1 MKKLLHLHNNATY
14 YSVMKIKKKKN
25 DNNEQYSYTVTKL
38 SWKKQQENFAS
49 SQPDLAWWNLKFTRF
64 RYYIQQRRK

>member
-1 MKKLLHLHNNATY
+1 MFRYGDKIATYYTIMLHITVLYKPMTMKKLLHLHNNATY

-38 SWKKQQENFAS
+38 S
-49 SQPDLAWWNLKFTRF
+49 
-64 RYYIQQRRK
+64 